1 MIINILMSD
10 SSKITN
16 NTDDKNECWKPEI
29 TMRAVCK
36 IFREIIDENRE
47 VDPNDKIFE
56 SQKKMIFYLRK
67 PPSIDLLLYIERIIK
82 YTHLEESTLIYAL
95 IYIDRVCEKSDILLC
110 ENYIHR
116 FYFNYLF

>member
-1 MIINILMSD
+1 MSD

-16 NTDDKNECWKPEI
+16 NSDNKNECWKLENTI
-29 TMRAVCK
+29 RAVCK
-36 IFREIIDENRE
+36 IFREIIDENKE
-47 VDPNDKIFE
+47 VDSNEKIFE

-95 IYIDRVCEKSDILLC
+95 IYIDRVCQKSDILLS
-110 ENYIHR
+110 ENNIHR
-116 FYFNYLF
+116 